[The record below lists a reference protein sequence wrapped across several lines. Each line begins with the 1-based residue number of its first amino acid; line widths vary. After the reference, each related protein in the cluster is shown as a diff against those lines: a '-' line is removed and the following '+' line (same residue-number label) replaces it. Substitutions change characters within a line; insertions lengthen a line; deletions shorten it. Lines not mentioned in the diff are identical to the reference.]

1 MRIVGHARLLVGCR
15 RAAPAAA
22 RKFELLLEARKLRGG
37 EEGERVDRREIAHV
51 EHPRGFVDGQL
62 LDGAGAAP
70 RVDLRRHHVPL
81 DGGGRARV
89 REERKL
95 ADRLQRVQRVQLK
108 EVVER
113 TLSDREDESVRAG
126 EGAASRPARELEP
139 SFVVPAGHFW

>member
-37 EEGERVDRREIAHV
+37 EEGEGVDRRKIAHV

-70 RVDLRRHHVPL
+70 RVDLRRHHAPL

-95 ADRLQRVQRVQLK
+95 AECLQRVQRV
-108 EVVER
+108 
-113 TLSDREDESVRAG
+113 
-126 EGAASRPARELEP
+126 
-139 SFVVPAGHFW
+139 